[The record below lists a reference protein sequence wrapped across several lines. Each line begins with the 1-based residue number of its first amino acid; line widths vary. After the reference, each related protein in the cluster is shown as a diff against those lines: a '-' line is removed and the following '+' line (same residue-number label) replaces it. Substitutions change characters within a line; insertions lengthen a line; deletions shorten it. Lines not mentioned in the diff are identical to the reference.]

1 MEQVRFRAGIYASL
15 ARILQFFE
23 GKVPT
28 LMNDPKRRPRGCNDC
43 WTKWCRPGGVR
54 CRPYCTYLHYT
65 PGMAWNSDPI
75 SDILG
80 PRDSDLRKFL
90 WLRSAIPV
98 THPTA
103 GGIPLTVLAAVD
115 IGRFLSDVV
124 LISYDKFLRTA
135 KNVLAFCG
143 VRCRTGKVISHVET
157 KALQSLNR
165 LQQKKPMV
173 ALAISKKKGRQKHRD
188 EDGRGREGNDG
199 GVDKMQKEKGKTEP
213 KGKRRLPL
221 SVNAAILLLFCMLG
235 GVVYIAAAGS
245 DHNFIEGF
253 FVTFNLV
260 ANLTMS
266 EMPTDISRLMT
277 LIYIFVFVTFDHP
290 DRVLMKNHTLLFF
303 VFAVACAGAGADV
316 VANVIQQ
323 IKKGSEPCRGKH
335 CTTTT
340 TSSTTT
346 TPPTTTTTRPP
357 QQQDDAVWSTGEY
370 IVMGTALV
378 IWGAVITTF
387 GIWAYRQPDVGYRS
401 SSDGNAFAQ
410 QKKGGE
416 AVERMEDGRRD
427 EVVVTIDDDDDGVE
441 EDKIGG
447 NRSSNDGN
455 AFAQQKKGGEA
466 VERMDKGRRDQV
478 AVTIDDDDD
487 GAEEDSPSKSGG
499 AIGDSPTALEHC
511 PASPELEQM
520 DETTDS
526 IQREEIPTET
536 METDG
541 GNEEEEDLDI
551 YGCQNVSAPSAAG
564 GGGGMASAEVC
575 SSAAQSL
582 LDSPVSSS
590 STAKQKSDAEGVD
603 DLSKVPAFLRKG
615 GALKASLLQ
624 RISSPGGSGA
634 TTSAAGM
641 SCKASTSTGK
651 ATTSKRAFIESQRA
665 QSTNGCQCGTDCKCG
680 AKQASNCANEKCF
693 CEPRECGA
701 DSKCGQETTKMGRM
715 AFKIGIIGGTGL
727 KDPHIM
733 ERSGEV
739 RVETPYGRPSDALIE
754 GNVAGVPCVLLSRH
768 GRRHQQSPTN
778 INYRANIWA
787 LKKAGVS
794 AIVAACACGS
804 LREELEP
811 GKLVLIDSF
820 IDRTTKREQTFYDR
834 LPGHPPG
841 ICHMPMHPAM
851 NERLRQALLATATRL
866 GAAHSDRG
874 VLVCV
879 EGPRFS
885 TRAES
890 ELFPEQAVLAKEL
903 GIPYASVA
911 VVTDYDCW
919 RDTAEGVSIAL
930 VDETMRKNAQLM
942 QKFFVEAIS
951 EVAGHKEQFV
961 AEAQKAKQ
969 LAAASVMEGEH
980 KLNTTDRSAPR
991 FHVFSPIDAAHL
1003 LIVYFF
1009 EQTMSSDKNKQFSYL
1024 PKVLNVWTASVKL
1037 GVPVVQLR
1045 FRRCAL
1051 SIRVPVSTFCSSLP
1065 KRQLN
1070 WWPMPFSDTL

>member
-1 MEQVRFRAGIYASL
+1 MCRIALPHICLYVLLCLYLLAGAWAFACIEHNAERAEQAKKLERIGQSAHADERRANV
-15 ARILQFFE
+15 ARGAATIV
-23 GKVPT
+23 G
-28 LMNDPKRRPRGCNDC
+28 
-43 WTKWCRPGGVR
+43 
-54 CRPYCTYLHYT
+54 
-65 PGMAWNSDPI
+65 
-75 SDILG
+75 
-80 PRDSDLRKFL
+80 
-90 WLRSAIPV
+90 RSGAAPV
-98 THPTA
+98 E
-103 GGIPLTVLAAVD
+103 
-115 IGRFLSDVV
+115 SDVV
-124 LISYDKFLRTA
+124 RTTTGYGPTTPLTPLGQWLSIGYGLLGMHSAYRTRRGGHRSLSVRRGAHFVRQIPENCQKCVGILRGSLSDWQSDFACGDEGTA
-135 KNVLAFCG
+135 VAEP
-143 VRCRTGKVISHVET
+143 TAAE
-157 KALQSLNR
+157 KANMSKTNGGGAYKS
-165 LQQKKPMV
+165 QQIPV

-680 AKQASNCANEKCF
+680 AKQASNCANEKCL
-693 CEPRECGA
+693 CEPCECGA
-701 DSKCGQETTKMGRM
+701 DCTCGQETTSKNGSD
-715 AFKIGIIGGTGL
+715 AIAICPQIGIIGGTGL

-820 IDRTTKREQTFYDR
+820 IDRWDGKTIIANTPSIITCRGMDKKSLERKSFPPREFFPFPVR
-834 LPGHPPG
+834 
-841 ICHMPMHPAM
+841 
-851 NERLRQALLATATRL
+851 
-866 GAAHSDRG
+866 RG
-874 VLVCV
+874 QC
-879 EGPRFS
+879 
-885 TRAES
+885 
-890 ELFPEQAVLAKEL
+890 
-903 GIPYASVA
+903 
-911 VVTDYDCW
+911 
-919 RDTAEGVSIAL
+919 
-930 VDETMRKNAQLM
+930 
-942 QKFFVEAIS
+942 
-951 EVAGHKEQFV
+951 
-961 AEAQKAKQ
+961 
-969 LAAASVMEGEH
+969 
-980 KLNTTDRSAPR
+980 
-991 FHVFSPIDAAHL
+991 
-1003 LIVYFF
+1003 
-1009 EQTMSSDKNKQFSYL
+1009 
-1024 PKVLNVWTASVKL
+1024 
-1037 GVPVVQLR
+1037 
-1045 FRRCAL
+1045 
-1051 SIRVPVSTFCSSLP
+1051 
-1065 KRQLN
+1065 
-1070 WWPMPFSDTL
+1070 